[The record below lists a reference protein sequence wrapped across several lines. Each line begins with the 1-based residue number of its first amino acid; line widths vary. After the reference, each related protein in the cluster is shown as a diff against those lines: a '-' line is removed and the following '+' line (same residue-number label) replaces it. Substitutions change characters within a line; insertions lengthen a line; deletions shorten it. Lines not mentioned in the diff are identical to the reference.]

1 MLIEKAVALL
11 NEFAESKKDDE
22 FKEFANNLALFTLK
36 YKNEHN
42 INDIKVFVDLVKQN
56 TNDKDKEQ
64 LKRAISSI
72 SLAEEC
78 IQNGFVDYEKFYI
91 NFREYKIDIAS
102 MQENI
107 DAEILESNT
116 DKDTISNELL
126 ESLQDLATL
135 SEDSQ
140 SKKQEIKKLQE
151 VKEDNDFYIPKDE
164 KITNSIHSP
173 SVSEMLSFIKDKENT
188 QFPFSKEETLNNKF
202 FMLDFNK
209 QLKRMSVQE
218 IQKLIDNIKA
228 KNEALRKEIEKL
240 DEQKINLMKELKGEL
255 IDNQKLSTL
264 NEINQKDAEQRLEEN
279 KSSIEESPKHNIQN
293 EKFSKVFKATRNRN
307 R

>member
-126 ESLQDLATL
+126 ESLQDLAT
-135 SEDSQ
+135 
-140 SKKQEIKKLQE
+140 
-151 VKEDNDFYIPKDE
+151 
-164 KITNSIHSP
+164 P

-228 KNEALRKEIEKL
+228 KNEALRKEIEEI

-255 IDNQKLSTL
+255 IDQQKIGIDNERSHFKST
-264 NEINQKDAEQRLEEN
+264 ICF
-279 KSSIEESPKHNIQN
+279 KSKNIL
-293 EKFSKVFKATRNRN
+293 FFIF
-307 R
+307 